1 MAQIEL
7 TCLLTSRILFRIT
20 VNEKHF
26 PYAFYF
32 YCCFFVL
39 AHPLEWP
46 CMKKWWKPSI
56 AVLSKDAIFSF
67 SFFSYS
73 KDTTANSLTH
83 HQLAGQVLTLIWFF
97 ESNCEYSKTLVMSAD
112 PAALFTHVE
121 WFKKLISY
129 LYFCFPEESFPV
141 QCTLIIPGVRSLNRN
156 KSEDWFP
163 AHQVN
168 FCTTL
173 W

>member
-1 MAQIEL
+1 MKSISLMPSTFIAA
-7 TCLLTSRILFRIT
+7 SLFLPTHLSGR
-20 VNEKHF
+20 VWKSDENQ
-26 PYAFYF
+26 ALQ
-32 YCCFFVL
+32 CFQRMLF
-39 AHPLEWP
+39 
-46 CMKKWWKPSI
+46 S
-56 AVLSKDAIFSF
+56 LSV
-67 SFFSYS
+67 FFSYS